1 MCGIAGVIAIKNSL
15 INESVVL
22 KMTDVIKHRG
32 PDSCGEYIN
41 TDCTV
46 VFGHRRLSILDLSE
60 FGSQP
65 MEFNESV
72 ITYNGEIYNYI
83 ELRDELV
90 KLGNSFYTNTDTEV
104 ILAAYK
110 EWGYSC
116 IERFNGMWAF
126 AIYDKSKDIVFC
138 SRDRYGIKPFYYTY
152 FNGDFYF
159 ASEIKCFTILQDWIS
174 TLNHSKAY
182 DFLNSGYL
190 SHSEETLFKDVL
202 ELRGGYNYI
211 INVKTKE
218 SNKYMYYDTSVFQS
232 DSFFANEEQ
241 TVTKFKQLLTDAIK
255 ISLRS
260 DVNVGSALSGG
271 LDSSTIVAVINK
283 LLKDEKKEG
292 LQECISACYENN
304 EVNVDESKYI
314 DSLAAHTS
322 LSVHKVFP
330 SWDKF
335 LDSIDKM
342 VWFQDEPIPTMSIF
356 AQYCVFEEAK
366 KNNIKVMLDGQGAD
380 EILAGYE
387 SFYKPYFQTIIKKKP
402 LHAIQS
408 FLNYI
413 IKHRQYPFRIIK
425 KILNIN
431 KTKIAFKKTFLDG
444 IQPFVRPIDS
454 NINIA
459 SNNHIKGFALHSLLR
474 FEDRNSMAF
483 SIESRVPFLDYRI
496 VNMSLLLNDEF
507 KINKGVRK
515 YILREAFKDILPK
528 SIYARF
534 DKLGFPTPQERW
546 TLENADY
553 VNNLFIESVKQFP
566 QIFLEEILVGSHKKI
581 MKKDK
586 EFIFF
591 VWRVINFKKW
601 VDRFSVNL

>member
-190 SHSEETLFKDVL
+190 SHSEETLFKDVF